1 MLAFTRRL
9 GVESALALASY
20 GADHLKLLM
29 YYQMLPWI
37 TVVADLRNFTVV
49 ALKCLSLGNSRQLNL
64 SSLHTPWQL
73 LHECSLSIWKCWL
86 IKEDRF
92 FFFCHQTWKP
102 SVPSVAP
109 WMSPQCVQL
118 LCGQWCQTGFRLG
131 MSSWGPLSV
140 DWNLTKISA
149 TPFYSSLKCF
159 TSIWRRQVD
168 PYMSSCIKLKYKWIK
183 DFNINSETLTW

>member
-49 ALKCLSLGNSRQLNL
+49 ALKCLSLGNSRQLNP

-92 FFFCHQTWKP
+92 FFFLPPDMKTISSFC
-102 SVPSVAP
+102 
-109 WMSPQCVQL
+109 SPLNVSPVCSTTLWTVVSDRFQVGNVILGALGCRL
-118 LCGQWCQTGFRLG
+118 EFEEDLCNT
-131 MSSWGPLSV
+131 
-140 DWNLTKISA
+140 I
-149 TPFYSSLKCF
+149 
-159 TSIWRRQVD
+159 
-168 PYMSSCIKLKYKWIK
+168 
-183 DFNINSETLTW
+183 